1 MTTAL
6 KKIDAPSASKLGA
19 LRSQL
24 AGLRRARA
32 GVRGAVAWSALGIAI
47 LAALAGLFALD
58 LIFELAVPQRIVVLL
73 IAAGCVAW
81 AYKRF
86 TRPFLGAQE
95 DEIEMALL
103 VERQQQIDSD
113 LVAALQFESPRAFD
127 WGSPQLTGAVI
138 DYVAAVGRGINVFEG
153 FSRQQMV
160 RRLGLLGAGL
170 AAGLIAAAIWPGHLA
185 AFANRLLLGSRHYPT
200 RTVIEQVVVNRTAV
214 LIQGGRGSNA
224 PNDANA
230 AQGRPVAFLV
240 QCVGDL
246 PAAGTV
252 QLAATGAS
260 RGRTKLD
267 LKPLKLDVRLARLQ
281 EARSQLSAAAVGAA
295 GQLDE
300 PFKNEVGV
308 RLRFDAPQA
317 AELLAKAKMQFELPA
332 VLTALDAELQNWP
345 ANNSRKA
352 ILSGELT
359 RLNDGVS
366 YKLFAGDAWT
376 DPATIRMI
384 PLPIVELT
392 VKPVPPKYAQS
403 AAPTAADSSGRQL
416 AVLEGS
422 AVELSIQCTNGKQL
436 KSAWLTIQTKSATQ
450 RYDLAPFGAAGDVWR
465 PRVADSPLKSIRE
478 EMRYEVQVV
487 DTDGLS
493 LETPLRGTIRIRPD
507 RLPNGLAEI
516 VHKVVLPSAEPVIEY
531 RASDDY
537 GIAQL
542 AIVAEVERHQDTRT
556 SDATAAPAV
565 AGETPQPSDAGQ
577 IPAAAAVAT
586 ETRRVSLLSEPGP
599 LVLPRL
605 PVTGRYRFSLSP
617 LNLAKGD
624 RVKLTLEVI
633 DYRGENEAGQP
644 TGLAYQAD
652 PLVLEISD
660 LSGVQAAIAAADEQS
675 EKRINDIITR
685 QLGIGAAP

>member
-1 MTTAL
+1 VTTAL
-6 KKIDAPSASKLGA
+6 KQSDAPANSKLLT
-19 LRSQL
+19 LRTQL

-32 GVRGAVAWSALGIAI
+32 GVRAAVAWSALGIAI
-47 LAALAGLFALD
+47 LAALAAVFALD

-81 AYKRF
+81 AFVRF
-86 TRPFLGAQE
+86 TRPHLGRHE

-113 LVAALQFESPRAFD
+113 LVAALQFDSPRAFD

-153 FSRQQMV
+153 FSRQQMA
-160 RRLGLLGAGL
+160 RRLGLLGVGL
-170 AAGLIAAAIWPGHLA
+170 AVLLFAAILWPGHIA

-200 RTVIEQVVVNRTAV
+200 RTVIEQVVVNRTPV
-214 LIQGGRGSNA
+214 LVRDASGGSA
-224 PNDANA
+224 PASSNA

-240 QCVGDL
+240 QCAGEL

-252 QLAATGAS
+252 QLAATGAARS
-260 RGRTKLD
+260 RTKLE
-267 LKPLKLDVRLARLQ
+267 LKPLSQGERLARLK
-281 EARSQLSAAAVGAA
+281 EAGVKLSAAVDSAA

-308 RLRFDAPQA
+308 LLRFDAPQA
-317 AELLAKAKMQFELPA
+317 AELLDKAKMHFELPA
-332 VLTALDAELQNWP
+332 VLVALDAALKNWP
-345 ANNSRKA
+345 GDGPRTAV
-352 ILSGELT
+352 LSGELA
-359 RLNDGVS
+359 RLNDGVN

-376 DPATIRMI
+376 DPATIQMI
-384 PLPIVELT
+384 PLPIIELT
-392 VKPVPPKYAQS
+392 AKPVPPKYAQS
-403 AAPTAADSSGRQL
+403 AAQSAPDSSGRQL

-422 AVELSIQCTNGKQL
+422 AVELSIQCSNGKKL
-436 KSAWLTIQTKSATQ
+436 KSAWLTIQTKAGTQ
-450 RYDLAPFGAAGDVWR
+450 RYDLAPFGAAGEVWR

-478 EMRYEVQVV
+478 EMRYELQVV

-542 AIVAEVERHQDTRT
+542 AIVAEVERHKDSRT
-556 SDATAAPAV
+556 SAAAETPAAPA
-565 AGETPQPSDAGQ
+565 ETPQPSDANQ
-577 IPAAAAVAT
+577 IPAAAAVAA

-599 LVLPRL
+599 LVASRL
-605 PVTGRYRFSLSP
+605 PLTGRFRFSLSP